1 LTNLRSN
8 KKLNDP
14 NITRQVSQT
23 IDARSVERKTGL
35 LAQEYLKRQT
45 SVATDVQNVIN
56 RGKVLKMEI
65 SKRSRQEL
73 EAEKAKL
80 SKASGINKE
89 LMASI
94 ESEKPEDD
102 KLADGFVRSKRNLE
116 MRARDQMDSSV
127 V

>member
-1 LTNLRSN
+1 
-8 KKLNDP
+8 
-14 NITRQVSQT
+14 
-23 IDARSVERKTGL
+23 
-35 LAQEYLKRQT
+35 
-45 SVATDVQNVIN
+45 
-56 RGKVLKMEI
+56 MEI

-89 LMASI
+89 LLASI

-116 MRARDQMDSSV
+116 MRARDQMDHSV